1 MKDKNIKVKDVCKY
15 FGKTQ
20 VLDHVNMEC
29 RQGEITGIIGRN
41 GAKELF
47 LEEGFDDYIP
57 KPMEQNSL
65 NAILEKFL
73 PEEKIIRSDILEE
86 PALSEDSELSEQ
98 SRNSENSDNT
108 EVAGKPHTGG
118 ELL

>member
-41 GAKELF
+41 GAGKTVLF
-47 LEEGFDDYIP
+47 
-57 KPMEQNSL
+57 
-65 NAILEKFL
+65 
-73 PEEKIIRSDILEE
+73 KII
-86 PALSEDSELSEQ
+86 
-98 SRNSENSDNT
+98 
-108 EVAGKPHTGG
+108 
-118 ELL
+118 